1 MCGQTSAFAS
11 RAAQASACAPW
22 LQSAPPRHTAPSTS
36 PSARRKYIRRAKRK
50 PSSCGRSE
58 KSAGSTGCS
67 IDSPAVA
74 KECDCKSGSAALHGP
89 VSRLDVGR
97 KALLGGPIFVLG
109 HAHFLLDLIERPA
122 LLREPADA
130 LEEQRVVFFAVFE
143 DLHRAGHP
151 VPGNDVERVQALH
164 RLRRGEDVGNGHDG
178 PEVVDLVDD
187 DAGRG
192 EEYAL
197 LRQPHC
203 GIRLAVDAL

>member
-1 MCGQTSAFAS
+1 
-11 RAAQASACAPW
+11 W
-22 LQSAPPRHTAPSTS
+22 TAPA
-36 PSARRKYIRRAKRK
+36 PARRAPRPPASVSGRMTPTARRGRLRS
-50 PSSCGRSE
+50 PGRPTGDRSSWRISGRTTCRS
-58 KSAGSTGCS
+58 S
-67 IDSPAVA
+67 IWAWLSPINRVRRVRAFR
-74 KECDCKSGSAALHGP
+74 SP
-89 VSRLDVGR
+89 GR
-97 KALLGGPIFVLG
+97 RSPTEALLRGPIFVLG

-187 DAGRG
+187 DAGGG
-192 EEYAL
+192 EEYSL
-197 LRQPHC
+197 LRQPH
-203 GIRLAVDAL
+203 